1 MPEAE
6 PGEEKMQ
13 QGELQK
19 FSFETSVDVI
29 WKLYWEIERLNHAT
43 PHDIIDM
50 KCFAFNAAVTAWQL
64 TDWIFEDMSDEQ
76 RRQFGISKLS
86 DLQKMAR
93 EQCRALHLCRQIA
106 TASKHRV
113 VKMKHYDDSVST
125 RIDFDRTDAYQWPK
139 WGLMIIDGDKSY
151 PAIAVFE
158 EARLY
163 WYKFLCGLGLIL

>member
-1 MPEAE
+1 MPA
-6 PGEEKMQ
+6 GATLA
-13 QGELQK
+13 GLQK
-19 FSFETSVDVI
+19 
-29 WKLYWEIERLNHAT
+29 L
-43 PHDIIDM
+43 
-50 KCFAFNAAVTAWQL
+50 
-64 TDWIFEDMSDEQ
+64 
-76 RRQFGISKLS
+76 
-86 DLQKMAR
+86 AR

-113 VKMKHYDDSVST
+113 VRMHYDHSVST

-151 PAIAVFE
+151 PAIGVFE